1 MGGRGFLC
9 LTETLRETVLFSN
22 AYTGESLWKRGKAR
36 NNQKKCII
44 SKARKQFLMP
54 KFRLQNYVI
63 VLDWV
68 KSSFFESFSIIQSL
82 NKFKLKIKKKN
93 CQKF

>member
-1 MGGRGFLC
+1 MLIQEKVC
-9 LTETLRETVLFSN
+9 EK
-22 AYTGESLWKRGKAR
+22 GEK
-36 NNQKKCII
+36 QEIIKKKFII
-44 SKARKQFLMP
+44 SKARKRFLMP